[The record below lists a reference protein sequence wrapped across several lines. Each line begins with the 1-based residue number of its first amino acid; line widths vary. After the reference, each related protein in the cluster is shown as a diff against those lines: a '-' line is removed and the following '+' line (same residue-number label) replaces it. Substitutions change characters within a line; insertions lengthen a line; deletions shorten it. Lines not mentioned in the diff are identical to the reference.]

1 MIKKII
7 KKPEICKNNLS
18 IEFLRWNSKGMFV
31 KRYAVNINIKQNN
44 KYNKWYLISL
54 ILLVFIIIKVEHNIE
69 NKKIKF
75 WKLPIM
81 KYLIIKKIL
90 SVEI

>member
-1 MIKKII
+1 
-7 KKPEICKNNLS
+7 
-18 IEFLRWNSKGMFV
+18 MFV
-31 KRYAVNINIKQNN
+31 KRYAVKINIKQNN
-44 KYNKWYLISL
+44 KYNKWYLIAL
-54 ILLVFIIIKVEHNIE
+54 IPLVFIIIKIEHIIE